1 MNKIYS
7 YDNYVVWRGFNI
19 DTLKDEKYIL
29 ESILGRM
36 VWIDK
41 FKENV
46 NEVFAGRG
54 SMDT

>member
-19 DTLKDEKYIL
+19 DTLKDEKYIS

-41 FKENV
+41 CKENV